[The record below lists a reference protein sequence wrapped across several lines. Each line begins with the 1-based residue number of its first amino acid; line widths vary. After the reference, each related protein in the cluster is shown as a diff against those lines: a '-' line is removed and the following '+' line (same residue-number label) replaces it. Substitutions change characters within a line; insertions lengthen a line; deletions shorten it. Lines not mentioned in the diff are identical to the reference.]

1 MIKLFDL
8 LKEIVSPQNKM
19 IILAGGA
26 GVGKSTLIDKIKGL
40 TPGFEI
46 INPDKYI
53 EDKSSPMFNNLS
65 AASVQVDDVDVPNAL
80 SSGKSFI
87 WDTTASNAAKLLGG
101 TYKRKETPGLLN
113 TASNYDTLMIMVYAH
128 PIVSFLRNFKRERKV
143 PKIGVIST
151 WNNVYG
157 NIDAYKN
164 KLGDNFVLYQAPDD
178 EYKKEIEEFNQAV
191 QQGKLYEWLEE
202 LTSQNPEQ
210 FVSTFR
216 KTQDAP
222 LSPEEQAK
230 KDKATEKSRELF
242 KQLVSQLEREF
253 ITIDKKIKDSVLSEP
268 ELISKV
274 KSFNNQSSELNEAEQ
289 QYKLYCDMDGVLV
302 DFEQGYNDLTQEKAP
317 GFNST
322 YDKPKFWSAINKA
335 GAKFWANLPWMPG
348 AKDKLWEYIKKFNPT
363 LLTAP
368 SLDPSSEL
376 GKQEWVDKHIPG
388 TPIVF
393 RQAKDK
399 QKEVNSPNDILI
411 DDREDNIN
419 RWIAAGGI
427 GIHHKSIKDT
437 IEKLKE
443 LEKLGL

>member
-1 MIKLFDL
+1 MIKLFDI
-8 LKEIVSPQNKM
+8 LKEISSPQNKM

-40 TPGFEI
+40 VPGFEI

-65 AASVQVDDVDVPNAL
+65 AASAQVDDVDVPNAL

-101 TYKRKETPGLLN
+101 LYKRKETPGLLN

-178 EYKKEIEEFNQAV
+178 EYKKEIEGFNQAV

-202 LTSQNPEQ
+202 LTSQSPEQ

-216 KTQDAP
+216 KTQDSP

-230 KDKATEKSRELF
+230 KDKAAEKSRELF

-274 KSFNNQSSELNEAEQ
+274 KSFNNQSSELNETEQ
-289 QYKLYCDMDGVLV
+289 QYKLYCDMDGVIV
-302 DFEQGYNDLTQEKAP
+302 DFEHGYNRLTGRDAP
-317 GFNST
+317 GFSSP
-322 YDKPKFWSAINKA
+322 YDKNEFWSAITKA
-335 GAKFWANLPWMPG
+335 GAEFWADLEWMPDG
-348 AKDKLWEYIKKFNPT
+348 QQLWDYIKQFNPK

-368 SLDPSSEL
+368 SMDPSSKE
-376 GKQEWVDKHIPG
+376 GKLQWIEKHIPG
-388 TPIVF
+388 TKAIF
-393 RQAKDK
+393 KQAKYK
-399 QKEVNSPNDILI
+399 QELASPNAILI
-411 DDREDNIN
+411 DDREDNIE
-419 RWIAAGGI
+419 RWIEAGGI
-427 GIHHKSIKDT
+427 GIRHTSASSTIK
-437 IEKLKE
+437 KLKQ
-443 LEKLGL
+443 LGL